1 MEDCVVEVDLTLNLV
16 LWKQHH
22 FDSFVFL
29 YLRFNVIKGC
39 KLNDLNKD
47 TLFFGPLALLRCQL
61 SVTVA
66 EWLTGLQ
73 EVNGSSVQLF
83 ELLWRVAPTLNFI

>member
-16 LWKQHH
+16 LWQQHH
-22 FDSFVFL
+22 FDSNRLL
-29 YLRFNVIKGC
+29 YK
-39 KLNDLNKD
+39 